1 MRAKIKNL
9 IFMLNSHKKIV
20 ENYFFMTI
28 LQMLNS
34 LFYIIIYPYL
44 IRVLGPEEYGLF
56 IYITSIV
63 TYFIFLIN
71 FGFDFPATKAVAN
84 NKDDKE
90 EISHIFSCI
99 FTAKMY
105 LQIIAFTLLFALIM
119 IIPYFRKNWI
129 LILIVFTQTVSHFLL
144 PLWYFQGLQ
153 KMKVVTIIQVI
164 FKFLTLPLIFFFV
177 KSADDLNIFAGINS
191 VLLILGSIVSI
202 IMVFRDGIK
211 IRLVNISTLKDWFRD
226 AMPFFLSNSVGVI
239 KEQGITIL
247 IGAFFGMRD
256 VALYDLANKIV
267 IIPRT
272 LLMSI
277 NAAMFPKVIIDA
289 KKSTVRKIIKYEFL
303 IGILV
308 VVGIAIFGKWIV
320 LLLGGSSMSDSYML
334 AVILSI
340 SVIGWLVVGAFISFV
355 FIPSNN
361 YYLVTKN
368 QIFAL
373 VSVFL
378 IALFGLLIYKSI
390 YILVSALAI
399 SALLE
404 ILFCTYI
411 TSKKK
416 LL

>member
-1 MRAKIKNL
+1 MNSKIKDL
-9 IFMLNSHKKIV
+9 ISIFYSHKKII

-28 LQMLNS
+28 LQMFNS
-34 LFYIIIYPYL
+34 LFYILIYPYL
-44 IRVLGPEEYGLF
+44 IRILGPEEYGLF

-71 FGFDFPATKAVAN
+71 FGFDFPATKAIASH
-84 NKDDKE
+84 KDDKKKMNDT
-90 EISHIFSCI
+90 FSCV
-99 FTAKMY
+99 FTAKFY
-105 LQIIAFTLLFALIM
+105 LQILAFTILLVLIAF
-119 IIPYFRKNWI
+119 IPYFRKNWI
-129 LILIVFTQTVSHFLL
+129 LILIIFAQTISHFVL

-177 KSADDLNIFAGINS
+177 KSSEDLNIFAGINS
-191 VLLILGSIVSI
+191 ALLILGSIISL
-202 IMVFRDGIK
+202 IMVFKDGVKVKLMK
-211 IRLVNISTLKDWFRD
+211 ISQLQEWFRD

-272 LLMSI
+272 ILMSI
-277 NAAMFPKVIIDA
+277 NGALFPKIVTNA
-289 KKSTVRKIIKYEFL
+289 NKSTIKKIIKYEFL

-308 VVGIAIFGKWIV
+308 VAGITLFGKWIV
-320 LLLGGSSMSDSYML
+320 HLLGGSTMSESYFL
-334 AVILSI
+334 AIILSI
-340 SVIGWLVVGAFISFV
+340 SVISWLVVGAYISFV

-378 IALFGLLIYKSI
+378 IALVGLLIYKNI
-390 YILVSALAI
+390 YVLVSALAI
-399 SALLE
+399 SALCE
-404 ILFCTYI
+404 ILFCVYVTY
-411 TSKKK
+411 KKR

>member
-1 MRAKIKNL
+1 
-9 IFMLNSHKKIV
+9 
-20 ENYFFMTI
+20 
-28 LQMLNS
+28 
-34 LFYIIIYPYL
+34 
-44 IRVLGPEEYGLF
+44 
-56 IYITSIV
+56 
-63 TYFIFLIN
+63 
-71 FGFDFPATKAVAN
+71 
-84 NKDDKE
+84 
-90 EISHIFSCI
+90 
-99 FTAKMY
+99 MY
-105 LQIIAFTLLFALIM
+105 LQILAFAILLILIAF
-119 IIPYFRKNWI
+119 IPYFRKNSI
-129 LILIVFTQTVSHFLL
+129 LILIIFAQTISHFLL

-153 KMKVVTIIQVI
+153 KMKIVTIIQVI

-177 KSADDLNIFAGINS
+177 KSAKDLNTFASINS
-191 VLLILGSIVSI
+191 VLLILGSLVSI
-202 IMVFRDGIK
+202 IMVFKDGIK
-211 IRLVNISTLKDWFRD
+211 IRLVNFSKLREWFRD
-226 AMPFFLSNSVGVI
+226 AIPFFLSNSVGVI

-272 LLMSI
+272 ILMSI
-277 NAAMFPKVIIDA
+277 NGALFPKIVTDANKSII
-289 KKSTVRKIIKYEFL
+289 KKIIKYEFL
-303 IGILV
+303 IGIV
-308 VVGIAIFGKWIV
+308 VVAGIAIFGKWIV
-320 LLLGGSSMSDSYML
+320 DLLGGVTMSESYLL
-334 AVILSI
+334 AIILSI
-340 SVIGWLVVGAFISFV
+340 SVISWLVVGAYISFV

-404 ILFCTYI
+404 ILYCVYVTY
-411 TSKKK
+411 KKR